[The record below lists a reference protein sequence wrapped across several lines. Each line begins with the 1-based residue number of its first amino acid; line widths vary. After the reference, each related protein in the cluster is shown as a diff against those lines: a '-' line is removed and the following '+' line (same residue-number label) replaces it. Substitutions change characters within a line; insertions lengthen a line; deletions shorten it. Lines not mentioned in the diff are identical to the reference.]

1 MNRASQFMFFQGGQV
16 LLGARATTYDADAA
30 TLFAAMT
37 TPPTTARKA
46 QINTLIL
53 ALKAAGVWTLLDVFY
68 VLAAADS
75 QAARLNWKNP
85 AAFTALAVNSP
96 TFAADRGY
104 TGDGSSS
111 RLRTQFTPSV
121 NGVNYTQNDASAW
134 LWNLTESQDNTGH
147 ELGNTTTPR
156 TFTRI
161 RNTSNQAVMAANS
174 GSTSTTVANSVSL
187 GFFGT
192 QRVSGTTV
200 NVFKNGASL
209 GTSAPGAAAITATE
223 QWICG
228 ANSTGFSARQIA
240 LAAWG
245 ASLTSK
251 EAAFYSALLTY
262 MQAVG
267 AA

>member
-1 MNRASQFMFFQGGQV
+1 MRKAVRLLLGG
-16 LLGARATTYDADAA
+16 GARAVTYDAAA
-30 TLFAAMT
+30 STLFAAMT

-53 ALKAAGVWTLLDVFY
+53 ALKAAGVWSLLDVFY

-75 QAARLNWKNP
+75 QAARLNWKTP
-85 AAFTALAVNSP
+85 GTFDAVAVSSPSFT
-96 TFAADRGY
+96 ADRGY
-104 TGDGSSS
+104 TGDGSTS

-121 NGVNYTQNDASAW
+121 NGVNYTQNDAAAW
-134 LWNLTESQDNTGH
+134 LWNLTEGQDNTGQ
-147 ELGNTTTPR
+147 ELGNAVTPR

-161 RNTSNQAVMAANS
+161 RNTSNQAIMAVNS
-174 GSTSTTVANSVSL
+174 GSTSTTVANSTAL
-187 GFFGT
+187 GFFGS

-228 ANSTGFSARQIA
+228 ANSTVFSARQIA
-240 LAAWG
+240 AASWG
-245 ASLTSK
+245 ASLAGK

-262 MQAVG
+262 MQSVG